1 MGSVGEGRHELKI
14 LEVHFMGHGEE
25 LMVVVEEGQKMKK
38 EESRVSLRNLV

>member
-14 LEVHFMGHGEE
+14 LEVHFMGHGEQ